1 MADTVSTDVLD
12 SSELLVIENFKN
24 LKDEGKLN
32 AALSFLND
40 AALERFESMG
50 YPHRTHEMF
59 TFVNRKELTAT
70 QFDCRYGPEREPDAD
85 TVRRY
90 TTEGCD
96 SSVIVIVDGKYNEE
110 LSNVDA
116 LKGAVELTRLED
128 AACSGWVRE
137 RLAESLE
144 LEKDA
149 FALINSA
156 FTAGVVVVDIA
167 DGARLETPLQI
178 LNLSTPSSGK
188 SVMTVPRVMIRA
200 GSAARAGMVVKY
212 VGNQDGFV
220 NSFTDILVEKEA
232 EVNYSQVQ
240 LEPGEGYHF
249 SKSRVTVKGNGK
261 FFAVN
266 GIGGGRLVR
275 SSYEVALLEEGAELG
290 LSSVSVLRGAEQA
303 HHFVLVRHEAPRCLS
318 NQWFR
323 NIVNDRARTSVN
335 STVKV
340 LPGAQETVST
350 QLINNL
356 MLSPDARA
364 DNKPNLMIYADDVK
378 CTHGATVAQLDD
390 EQLFYLRSRG
400 MPEAG
405 ARSLLTTSFARSI
418 IDKVNYPPV
427 AREMADTLL
436 GKLEDAAN
444 G

>member
-1 MADTVSTDVLD
+1 MADTVPTDVLA
-12 SSELLVIENFKN
+12 SSELSVIENFKK

-40 AALERFESMG
+40 AALERFESTG

-70 QFDCRYGPEREPDAD
+70 QFDCRYGPEREPAAD
-85 TVRRY
+85 TVRRN

-110 LSNVDA
+110 LSNLDA
-116 LKGAVELTRLED
+116 LKGVVEVTRLEN
-128 AACSGWVRE
+128 AGSGWVRE
-137 RLAESLE
+137 RLTESLE
-144 LEKDA
+144 LETDA

-167 DGARLETPLQI
+167 DGARLETTLQI
-178 LNLSTPSSGK
+178 LNLSTLSSGK
-188 SVMTVPRVMIRA
+188 PVMTVPRVMIRA
-200 GSAARAGMVVKY
+200 GSAAKVGMVVKY

-232 EVNYSQVQ
+232 EVNCSQVQ

-249 SKSRVTVKGNGK
+249 SKSRVTIKGNGR

-290 LSSVSVLRGAEQA
+290 LNSVSVLRGAEQA

-323 NIVNDRARTSVN
+323 NIVNSSARTSVN

-340 LPGAQETVST
+340 LPGAQETLST

-418 IDKVNYPPV
+418 IDTVNYPPV

>member
-1 MADTVSTDVLD
+1 MVPTDVLG

-40 AALERFESMG
+40 AALERFESTG

-85 TVRRY
+85 TVRRN

-110 LSNVDA
+110 LSNLDA
-116 LKGAVELTRLED
+116 LKGVVEVTRLEN
-128 AACSGWVRE
+128 AGSGWVRE
-137 RLAESLE
+137 RLTESLE
-144 LEKDA
+144 LETDA

-167 DGARLETPLQI
+167 DGARFETPLQI

-188 SVMTVPRVMIRA
+188 PVMTVPRVMIRA
-200 GSAARAGMVVKY
+200 GSAARVGMVVKY

-232 EVNYSQVQ
+232 EVNCSHVQ

-249 SKSRVTVKGNGK
+249 SKSRVTIKGDGR

-290 LSSVSVLRGAEQA
+290 LNSVSVLRGAEQA

-323 NIVNDRARTSVN
+323 NIVNSSARTSVN

-390 EQLFYLRSRG
+390 KQLFYLRSRG

-418 IDKVNYPPV
+418 IDTVNYPPV